1 MAKGFITV
9 QRYRIKVISSS
20 PETAKKP
27 ARNFTRDTSANTLL
41 TKGDVFL
48 KIELKSPLQILALLM
63 AMLTFSMPF
72 VTFAQQN
79 SLQAE
84 AIVAAERDAQGDTN
98 TGLWFLGG
106 CLGGVIGVIVAY
118 AVEPT
123 PPATRLLGKSPEYVA
138 FYTDAYTEK
147 AKTLQ
152 ANSALGG
159 CIVNGLA
166 TAVFFIAAAAAE
178 AAN

>member
-1 MAKGFITV
+1 M
-9 QRYRIKVISSS
+9 
-20 PETAKKP
+20 
-27 ARNFTRDTSANTLL
+27 
-41 TKGDVFL
+41 
-48 KIELKSPLQILALLM
+48 KIELKLPSQILALLM
-63 AMLTFSMPF
+63 AILTFSMPF

-84 AIVAAERDAQGDTN
+84 AIVTAERDAQADVN

-106 CLGGVIGVIVAY
+106 CLGGVLGVIVAY
-118 AVEPT
+118 AVEPA

-138 FYTDAYTEK
+138 FYTDAYTAK

-166 TAVFFIAAAAAE
+166 TVAYVMLVLAAE
-178 AAN
+178 AAD

>member
-1 MAKGFITV
+1 M
-9 QRYRIKVISSS
+9 
-20 PETAKKP
+20 
-27 ARNFTRDTSANTLL
+27 
-41 TKGDVFL
+41 

-84 AIVAAERDAQGDTN
+84 AIITAERDAQADIN
-98 TGLWFLGG
+98 TGLWFVGG
-106 CLGGVIGVIVAY
+106 CLGGVLGVIVAY

-138 FYTDAYTEK
+138 FYTDAYTAK

-166 TAVFFIAAAAAE
+166 TAVLLMAAAAAE
-178 AAN
+178 AAD